1 MTQLGGEA
9 ERLSHDYTQ
18 LGHGGRAGGGGKE
31 TRNGAGVTSVNTEKI
46 KKASLP
52 YTLFQKSQKTK
63 KRFIYE
69 ILGTK
74 SIDI

>member
-1 MTQLGGEA
+1 MCAGICA
-9 ERLSHDYTQ
+9 RCPYNHTQ

-46 KKASLP
+46 KKAVCLTC
-52 YTLFQKSQKTK
+52 YFKNRKKYK

-74 SIDI
+74 SIDT

>member
-1 MTQLGGEA
+1 VRVFAHDAHIIIPNWGAAA
-9 ERLSHDYTQ
+9 EP
-18 LGHGGRAGGGGKE
+18 GGGGKE
-31 TRNGAGVTSVNTEKI
+31 TRNGAGVTPVNTEKI
-46 KKASLP
+46 KKVRLP
-52 YTLFQKSQKTK
+52 YTLFQKSQKIK

>member
-1 MTQLGGEA
+1 M
-9 ERLSHDYTQ
+9 
-18 LGHGGRAGGGGKE
+18 
-31 TRNGAGVTSVNTEKI
+31 RNGAGVTPVNTEKI

-52 YTLFQKSQKTK
+52 YTLFQESQKIK
-63 KRFIYE
+63 KKFNYG

>member
-1 MTQLGGEA
+1 MCAGICARCPYNHTQLK
-9 ERLSHDYTQ
+9 
-18 LGHGGRAGGGGKE
+18 HGGRAGGGGKE
-31 TRNGAGVTSVNTEKI
+31 TRNGAGVTPVNTEKI
-46 KKASLP
+46 KKVSLP
-52 YTLFQKSQKTK
+52 YTLFQKSQKIK